1 MEENIFITEI
11 KINKLRHLHD
21 IVIPVV
27 KEDEPMK
34 HLILTGKNGSGKTSL
49 LEDIAG
55 LLQFSVYSKFVNN
68 QKEPK
73 KNKSIF
79 DITKNTTQITF
90 NKNNLNIHQEY
101 VHGYF
106 FTAFFEAKRRFNLL
120 PVSAVEKVDT
130 PQMSSIETATNQNFL
145 KYLVFLRSKLTDASY
160 RNDKFEKT
168 KLEKW
173 FYDFEKSLKDI
184 FKDEQIHLRY
194 DSNYLTFDI
203 IQSEKSLFGFQSL
216 SDGYASFLNIL
227 TELMMRME
235 NKKADAYDLNG
246 IVLIDEIETH
256 LHIELQKSILPFL
269 TAFFPKVQFIV
280 TTHSPFILSSIENA
294 VIYDLENKLLVE
306 DASEISYSALVQNY
320 FLVNSEY
327 STLMEK
333 KMNDFER
340 LTATENRS
348 ENEDEKLADL
358 LMDLKTLSP
367 LLSPEMKARFNQA
380 QRKILKSSS
389 AKA

>member
-1 MEENIFITEI
+1 MEGNIFITEI
-11 KINKLRHLHD
+11 KINELRHLHD
-21 IVIPVV
+21 IVIPIA
-27 KEDEPMK
+27 KEGGPMK
-34 HLILTGKNGSGKTSL
+34 HLILTGKNGSGKTSA
-49 LEDIAG
+49 LEALAS
-55 LLQFSVYSKFVNN
+55 LLQFSNYSKIVNN
-68 QKEPK
+68 QSEIQ
-73 KNKSIF
+73 KSNYCL
-79 DITKNTTQITF
+79 DNTKNILQICF
-90 NKNNLNIHQEY
+90 SKNNLNVHQEY
-101 VHGYF
+101 VHGHF
-106 FTAFFEAKRRFNLL
+106 FTAFFKAKRMFDVL
-120 PVSAVEKVDT
+120 PVSAVEKIDT
-130 PQMSSIETATNQNFL
+130 PQISSTETSTNKNFL

-160 RNDKFEKT
+160 RKDEFEKA

-173 FYDFEKSLKDI
+173 FYDFEGSLKNI
-184 FKDEQIHLRY
+184 FNDEQIHLRY
-194 DSNYLTFDI
+194 DSSSLTFDI
-203 IQSEKSLFGFQSL
+203 IQSEKSLFGFQTL

-235 NKKADAYDLNG
+235 NKKADAYDVQG

-280 TTHSPFILSSIENA
+280 TTHSPFILNSIENA

-306 DASEISYSALVQNY
+306 DASEISYSALIQNY

-340 LTATENRS
+340 LTAADNRS
-348 ENEDEKLADL
+348 ENDDEKLADL

-389 AKA
+389 AKV